1 MGSYVK
7 AREPLLGP
15 GELLS
20 TTVNACPQM
29 PWHLSGEVVNLHSA
43 SRRVLASPL
52 SDGKTG
58 DINRRIQQCSGKQC
72 PLPWSEELPGS
83 QGPDPD

>member
-7 AREPLLGP
+7 AREPFLGP
-15 GELLS
+15 GEPLS

-29 PWHLSGEVVNLHSA
+29 PWHLSGEVVNLRSA

-58 DINRRIQQCSGKQC
+58 DINRRIQQV
-72 PLPWSEELPGS
+72 PWKAVPTALV
-83 QGPDPD
+83 